1 MLLHDAPWVLPG
13 IGRGRRAVTATDTVT
28 AADQGLTIDAT
39 SGTFTEN
46 LTASAT
52 LGAGFHVA
60 IYNSGSGVITID
72 PAGAETIRTP
82 AGTATTLALT
92 QGQGVVLSC
101 TGAAWEVIA
110 SVGLAAASSTALTVQ
125 DSVFTIIG
133 NVDATKTLVT
143 QVDTQGAGFTLTLDV
158 GAQTG
163 SRTILV
169 PVLVGT
175 DTLMSLGTAQSIS
188 GVKTFTANIIQTG
201 ATTFSTGTGAIS
213 LNGAATFAS
222 DLFYSTVGTL
232 IAATTSD
239 GTDTSLLR
247 LCGGG
252 AAATTR
258 GAAIDVAGNEH
269 TSLAGQLRLFAGD
282 TGVIRMTGGTGVFV
296 TNGKPFVVTNST
308 SATPAFDADFTN
320 AFGTGC
326 LTQVGSNNTSYSYVA
341 LHNAGSSVGAY
352 YIGANT
358 RSVGG
363 TDANTIVQN
372 GDALMAMAAFG
383 ADGAAFREAGR
394 MQFIVDGAPGASD
407 MPGRWELLV
416 TPDGSTTPAKAITV
430 SSTRFANFTSQVTTG
445 LSWTPA
451 NSSLTSVT
459 VALAAGGLA
468 ANEHGVI
475 AAEGNGTSGTNS
487 FGVLSLRGKR
497 SVPGDY
503 ATANSTG
510 DTLGQIGF
518 EGVSTTTGVLRWGA
532 YIKSVVSSVQST
544 SISSR
549 LDFVVVDSS
558 GADVTG
564 LSIATTG
571 VVTVSGITV
580 ASAQALTLGNTAVA
594 ATPVATHTVTIKD
607 AAGTTYRLL
616 CVV

>member
-1 MLLHDAPWVLPG
+1 MAVEVYDLPAQVSALLSNDSLLVSN
-13 IGRGRRAVTATDTVT
+13 RTTV
-28 AADQGLTIDAT
+28 A
-39 SGTFTEN
+39 
-46 LTASAT
+46 
-52 LGAGFHVA
+52 
-60 IYNSGSGVITID
+60 GSGFRTLVEVSAVMRT
-72 PAGAETIRTP
+72 AGLLVDG
-82 AGTATTLALT
+82 AGTANKIALWSDANTLTVLPDQVANTVLAGPTFGNPDAHPTFRVLESADIPTTLA
-92 QGQGVVLSC
+92 S
-101 TGAAWEVIA
+101 A
-110 SVGLAAASSTALTVQ
+110 
-125 DSVFTIIG
+125 
-133 NVDATKTLVT
+133 
-143 QVDTQGAGFTLTLDV
+143 
-158 GAQTG
+158 
-163 SRTILV
+163 R
-169 PVLVGT
+169 
-175 DTLMSLGTAQSIS
+175 
-188 GVKTFTANIIQTG
+188 
-201 ATTFSTGTGAIS
+201 TFSGAVS

-269 TSLAGQLRLFAGD
+269 ASLAGQLRLFAGD
-282 TGVIRMTGGTGVFV
+282 TGVIQMTGGTGVFV
-296 TNGKPFVVTNST
+296 TNGKPFVVTG
-308 SATPAFDADFTN
+308 SASLALDADFTN
-320 AFGTGC
+320 AFGPGC
-326 LTQVGSNNTSYSYVA
+326 LAQVGSNNSSYSYVA
-341 LHNAGSSVGAY
+341 LHNAGSAVGAY
-352 YIGANT
+352 YIGAAT

-372 GDALMAMAAFG
+372 GDTLMAMAAFG

-394 MQFIVDGAPGASD
+394 MQFVVDGTPGASD

-430 SSTRFANFTSQVTTG
+430 SSTRFANFTSQVTAG

-468 ANEHGVI
+468 ADEHGVI
-475 AAEGNGTSGTNS
+475 AAEGNGTSGTNR